1 MRLLLIRHAL
11 PHRVGGGGV
20 SADPELTELGHRQ
33 AARVA
38 RVLLPPPPAVSVD
51 NPIEAVYTS
60 SQRRSQDTAAPL
72 LRELGSES
80 VAVPELAEFD
90 VDSPHY
96 IPFHEMVEAAPDTWT
111 RMRAGLLPAYVD
123 AEAFRDRV
131 LKGFEQIITA
141 HPGASTVACFVH
153 AGVINIFLSDVL
165 GLTVPLPFPLDYAGI
180 SRLSISRSGRRSVR
194 TINEI
199 GHVADLLDPTVA
211 TDTQ

>member
-1 MRLLLIRHAL
+1 VRLLLVRHAL
-11 PHRVGGGGV
+11 PHRVGGVGG

-33 AARVA
+33 AERVA
-38 RVLLPPPPAVSVD
+38 GVLLPQPPAVSVD
-51 NPIEAVYTS
+51 SPIEAVYTS
-60 SQRRSQDTAAPL
+60 SQRRSKDTAAPL
-72 LRELGSES
+72 LKQLGAEA

-96 IPFHEMVEAAPDTWT
+96 IPFHEMEEGDPETWH

-123 AEAFRDRV
+123 ADAFRERV
-131 LKGFEQIITA
+131 LSGFDQIIQA
-141 HPGASTVACFVH
+141 HPGAATVACFIH

-165 GLTVPLPFPLDYAGI
+165 GLTVPLPFPVDYASI

-194 TINEI
+194 TVNEI

-211 TDTQ
+211 ITSR